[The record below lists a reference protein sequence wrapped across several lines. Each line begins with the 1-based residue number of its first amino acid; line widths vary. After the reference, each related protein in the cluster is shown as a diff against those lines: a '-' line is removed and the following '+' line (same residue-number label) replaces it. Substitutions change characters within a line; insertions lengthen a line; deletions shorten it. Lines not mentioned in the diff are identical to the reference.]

1 MLVVALVDER
11 DRPHERRVRLIH
23 RVLQVH
29 CQAQILLP
37 VRVVEARGVRA
48 HEQHHLRARG
58 VGQLGHGLVDHTV
71 RAQRVAVQVNDDAQ
85 ARVLAQV
92 RLHGRARAVVRARV
106 ARVVVDRPVVQH
118 LQAGGPERVG
128 QHVAHVH
135 DIIIDVLRA
144 ARVARGVEVAPRRG
158 EGLARVRVHDE
169 DLRLPC
175 RQRHG
180 RALLQ
185 QRRRVHRDVRL
196 ILDAQPACNARRH
209 DRQPVGR
216 RGRGV
221 LGGLAVG
228 CGGGCCFR
236 RGRGRAERRR
246 CLRRGGDVHRRS
258 TQLHAHRCRQQLLRV
273 EPEPQPVR
281 ERRAARRSRCDLQA
295 EHGQPHTGQFLPQRH
310 ICSPPIAFST
320 IYMVSGVELCH
331 RICYTGGR
339 KISKEASS

>member
-11 DRPHERRVRLIH
+11 DWPHERRVRGVH

-71 RAQRVAVQVNDDAQ
+71 RAQRVAVQVDDDAQ
-85 ARVLAQV
+85 ARVLVQV
-92 RLHGRARAVVRARV
+92 FLHGRARAVIRARV
-106 ARVVVDRPVVQH
+106 TRVVVDGPVVQH
-118 LQAGGPERVG
+118 LQPGGGERVG

-135 DIIIDVLRA
+135 DIIIGVLRA
-144 ARVARGVEVAPRRG
+144 ARVARGVKVAPRRG

-169 DLRLPC
+169 DLRFAC

-185 QRRRVHRDVRL
+185 QRRRVDRDVRL
-196 ILDAQPACNARRH
+196 VLDAQPARNARRH

-221 LGGLAVG
+221 LGGVIVRG
-228 CGGGCCFR
+228 GGGCRVRC
-236 RGRGRAERRR
+236 GRGRAERRC
-246 CLRRGGDVHRRS
+246 CLRRGGRVHRRR

-281 ERRAARRSRCDLQA
+281 ERRTARRGRCDLQA
-295 EHGQPHTGQFLPQRH
+295 EYRQPHTGQFLPQRH

-331 RICYTGGR
+331 RICYTKGK
-339 KISKEASS
+339 KILKEASS